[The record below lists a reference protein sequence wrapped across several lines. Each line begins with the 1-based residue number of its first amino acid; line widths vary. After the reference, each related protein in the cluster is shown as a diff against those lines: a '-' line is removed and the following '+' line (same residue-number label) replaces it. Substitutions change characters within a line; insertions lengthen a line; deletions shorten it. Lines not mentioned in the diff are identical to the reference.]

1 MSMQDPIADML
12 VRIQNAQAVAKKEVK
27 MPQSK
32 LKMSIAEVLKNEGF
46 IVDYQ
51 EVKDAEKPE
60 MMITL
65 KYYDGKP
72 VISELKRGS
81 RPGLRVYKNKNE
93 LPTVKNGLGIV
104 IVSTSKGVMSDRE
117 ARRLGEGGEILCYVS

>member
-81 RPGLRVYKNKNE
+81 RPGLRVYKGKDE

>member
-1 MSMQDPIADML
+1 MQDPIADML

-27 MPQSK
+27 MPRSK
-32 LKMSIAEVLKNEGF
+32 LKMSIARVLKNEGF

-72 VISELKRGS
+72 VISELERRS
-81 RPGLRVYKNKNE
+81 RPGLPVYENKNE